1 MKKIVK
7 SIGILSLA
15 FAAVCM
21 AIACSEEEDCSMN
34 ARAMMQCNL
43 FQIDEETNEKNSIAL
58 TTLTVTAFGTDSII
72 INQESNVSALSLPLR
87 FSADST
93 VLVFH
98 YQLEPCDTI
107 VVRHYNTPYFLSM
120 DCGYQMKQSIKSV
133 SYTQHQLDSIYIANK
148 EANIYGTENLR
159 FFY

>member
-1 MKKIVK
+1 MKRILK
-7 SIGILSLA
+7 SIGI
-15 FAAVCM
+15 V
-21 AIACSEEEDCSMN
+21 AIAIGTLSMPYACDVEEDCSMN

-58 TTLTVTAFGTDSII
+58 TTLTITAFGTDSVI
-72 INQESNVSALSLPLR
+72 INKESNVSKLSLPLR

-98 YQLEPCDTI
+98 YQLEPSDTI

-133 SYTQHQLDSIYIANK
+133 SYTRHQLDSIYIANK
-148 EANIYGTENLR
+148 EANIYGTENLKL
-159 FFY
+159 FY

>member
-1 MKKIVK
+1 MKKIIQ
-7 SIGILSLA
+7 SIKIAIFTVG
-15 FAAVCM
+15 FAYL
-21 AIACSEEEDCSMN
+21 AIACSEEEDCSLN

-43 FQIDEETNEKNSIAL
+43 FQINEETNEKNSIAL
-58 TTLTVTAFGTDSII
+58 TALTVTAFATDSII

-133 SYTQHQLDSIYIANK
+133 SYTRHQLDSIYIANK
-148 EANIYGTENLR
+148 EANIYGKENLR
-159 FFY
+159 LFY